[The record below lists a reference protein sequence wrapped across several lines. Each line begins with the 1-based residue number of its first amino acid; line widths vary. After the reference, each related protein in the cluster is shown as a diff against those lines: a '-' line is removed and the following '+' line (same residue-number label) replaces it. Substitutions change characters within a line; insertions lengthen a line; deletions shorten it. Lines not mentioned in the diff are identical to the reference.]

1 MGGVV
6 SGFKGETS
14 LTGLY
19 ACGEVARTGLH
30 GANRLASN
38 SLLEAIVF
46 AKRIASTLNTLP
58 KPEPVRESIRVQS
71 PDLPEADGLE
81 DIIHEIQLIMT
92 EKVFIFRDSQEL
104 KEALSELNVLELRLE
119 GHRIDS
125 FSSVQVRNMLTVGRL
140 IVEAALARHDSL
152 GSHVIDA
159 KQEDDHA

>member
-1 MGGVV
+1 MGGVE

-14 LTGLY
+14 LKGLY

-46 AKRIASTLNTLP
+46 AKRIATNINDSAEVGPFTGVI
-58 KPEPVRESIRVQS
+58 KEQS
-71 PDLPEADGLE
+71 PVLPEVEGVE

-92 EKVFIFRDSQEL
+92 EKVFIFRDSKEL
-104 KEALSELNVLELRLE
+104 KEALSELSELEQRLE
-119 GHRIDS
+119 GHWIDS
-125 FSSVQVRNMLTVGRL
+125 FRSVQVRNMLTVGKL

-159 KQEDDHA
+159 KQEEDHV